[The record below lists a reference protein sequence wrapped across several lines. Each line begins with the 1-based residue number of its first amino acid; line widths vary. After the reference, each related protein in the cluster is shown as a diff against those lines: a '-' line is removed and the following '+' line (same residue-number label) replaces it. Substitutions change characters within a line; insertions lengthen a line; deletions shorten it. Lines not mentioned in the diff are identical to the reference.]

1 MTPQANAFRTKAGT
15 NGQSQLLN
23 AQACHL
29 KPPMDTVNTDAQ
41 TAAMLA
47 DPALAAWLTPVSED
61 DPCGPD
67 LEYDNDF
74 LALTQAATG
83 KAETQ
88 FSPAEPPDW
97 PAVRSLAESLNER
110 SRDLRVARYWLRA
123 RLHMDGLAV
132 LAPGLRLF
140 EQMMLNWWDELHP
153 RLDDGDAFAR
163 LNVLAE
169 LGSANT
175 LLGAVRQSLV
185 LNDRS
190 IGQISVREV
199 EIALGR
205 LSPRDDESP
214 PSRAQIESMLRDAA
228 DSHAEIATQAA
239 SALAALDALDECLST
254 RVGFGERPDYSALR
268 DMLAA
273 VQAVSPDTTT
283 DTDALLAGLDDDTS
297 DSTANDDEPAPRRS
311 RSRTGAGGLGSVES
325 REDAV
330 RAIGLICNYLER
342 SEPTNPAAN
351 LLRRAQRLI
360 DRNFLQLVREFAPE
374 AVGEVARILGV
385 DPDSADTSF
394 T

>member
-1 MTPQANAFRTKAGT
+1 MESAN
-15 NGQSQLLN
+15 N
-23 AQACHL
+23 
-29 KPPMDTVNTDAQ
+29 DAQ
-41 TAAMLA
+41 TAAALD
-47 DPALAAWLTPVSED
+47 DPALAAWLAPVD
-61 DPCGPD
+61 TDPPCGPD

-74 LALTQAATG
+74 LALTQAAAG

-123 RLHMDGLAV
+123 RLHLDGLAA

-169 LGSANT
+169 LGSADT
-175 LLGAVRQSLV
+175 LLGDVRQSLV
-185 LNDRS
+185 LNDRG

-199 EIALGR
+199 EIALGQ

-214 PSRAQIESMLRDAA
+214 PSRDQIESMLRDAA
-228 DSHAEIATQAA
+228 ESHGEIATQTTA
-239 SALAALDALDECLST
+239 ALAALDALDECLST

-273 VQAVSPDTTT
+273 VQSVSPSA
-283 DTDALLAGLDDDTS
+283 DTDSLLAGFDDVADDT
-297 DSTANDDEPAPRRS
+297 AEADDEPAQRRGRS
-311 RSRTGAGGLGSVES
+311 RGGSGGLGSIES

-330 RAIGLICNYLER
+330 RAIGLVCDYLER

-385 DPDSADTSF
+385 DPDSIDASLS
-394 T
+394 

>member
-1 MTPQANAFRTKAGT
+1 MTPQANAFRSRAGT
-15 NGQSQLLN
+15 NGQGQLLN
-23 AQACHL
+23 AQACHP
-29 KPPMDTVNTDAQ
+29 KPLMDTATTDAQ

-97 PAVRSLAESLNER
+97 PAVRSLAESLNQR

-123 RLHMDGLAV
+123 RLHMDGLVA

-140 EQMMLNWWDELHP
+140 EQMMLTWWDELHP

-169 LGSANT
+169 FGSADT
-175 LLGAVRQSLV
+175 MLGAVRQSLV
-185 LNDRS
+185 LSDRS

-214 PSRAQIESMLRDAA
+214 PSRDQIESMLRDAA
-228 DSHAEIATQAA
+228 EGHAEIATQAD
-239 SALAALDALDECLST
+239 SALAALDALDECLTT
-254 RVGFGERPDYSALR
+254 RVGFGERPDYAALR
-268 DMLAA
+268 DMLMA
-273 VQAVSPDTTT
+273 VKAVSPCADVDT
-283 DTDALLAGLDDDTS
+283 DTPLAGFEDDSASSSAD
-297 DSTANDDEPAPRRS
+297 DDEPAPRRN
-311 RSRTGAGGLGSVES
+311 RSRAGAGGLGSVES
-325 REDAV
+325 RDDAV
-330 RAIGLICNYLER
+330 RAIGLICSYLER
-342 SEPTNPAAN
+342 TEPSNPAAN

-374 AVGEVARILGV
+374 AVGEVARVLGM
-385 DPDSADTSF
+385 DPDSTDTSF
-394 T
+394 N